1 MTAVDEHRYVSN
13 SVDVVSALRPRVAA
27 ELEPVEVDETGER
40 WPQVVERA
48 VGGVLDAY
56 AHQELAAGRA
66 PLDEQVEAVVRQ
78 ALVASFVGAGGLQ
91 ALLDDPS
98 VETININGA
107 DNVWLH
113 LQDGSR
119 VRVGPVAS
127 SDEELAAQLRD
138 LGARAGVHERRFGA
152 DHPELSMQLPDG
164 SRLHAVRDITDRVV
178 VSVRRHRLQTVSLD
192 DLVRLGELTQPMREL
207 FAAIVAARCT
217 VVICGAPGIGKT
229 TFLRALAHSLP
240 PDRRL
245 ITVEDAYE
253 LGLDRNAH
261 PNSAAMQAREANLEG
276 VGEFGL
282 EACVRAALRLL
293 PDWVLVGEVRG
304 PEVVTMLTAMT
315 IGAGSMSTVH
325 AGSSREALE
334 RLEALCMVP
343 PTSYPPSAAVKM
355 IGQAV
360 DFVVH
365 LDLSTDGTRVV
376 SSIREVVGD
385 DGGQVISNEIYRPG
399 PDRRAVPATR
409 LRDETVDKLAAA
421 GLDSG
426 VLEES
431 GWWGP

>member
-1 MTAVDEHRYVSN
+1 
-13 SVDVVSALRPRVAA
+13 VDVVTALRPRVAV
-27 ELEPVEVDETGER
+27 ELEGAEVDETGGR
-40 WPQVVERA
+40 WPQVVEQA
-48 VGGVLDAY
+48 VHGVLDAY
-56 AHQELAAGRA
+56 AHEALAAGRA
-66 PLDEQVEAVVRQ
+66 PLDDQVEAAVRR

-91 ALLDDPS
+91 ALLDDDT
-98 VETININGA
+98 VETINVNGC

-113 LQDGSR
+113 LRDGTR
-119 VRVGPVAS
+119 VRSGPVAS

-138 LGARAGVHERRFGA
+138 LGARAGAHERRFGA

-178 VSVRRHRLQTVSLD
+178 VSIRRHRLQTVSLA
-192 DLVRLGELTQPMREL
+192 DLVRLGELTSAMRDL
-207 FAAIVAARCT
+207 FTAIVAARCT

-240 PDRRL
+240 LDRRP
-245 ITVEDAYE
+245 ITVEDSYE
-253 LGLDRNAH
+253 LGLDRTAH
-261 PNSAAMQAREANLEG
+261 PNGAAMQAREANLEG
-276 VGEFGL
+276 VGAFGL
-282 EACVRAALRLL
+282 DECVRAALRLL

-334 RLEALCMVP
+334 RFEALCMVP
-343 PTSYPPSAAVKM
+343 PARYPQQAAVKM

-365 LDLSTDGTRVV
+365 LDLSTDGMRVV
-376 SSIREVVGD
+376 SSVREVVGD
-385 DGGQVISNEIYRPG
+385 DGTQVISNEIYRPG

-421 GLDSG
+421 GLDAE
-426 VLEES
+426 VLDEP